1 MMNLIVMQNLVGTIT
16 NVHLRFEDIP
26 TVGGEGEGEAAV
38 RGVGGVP
45 LLRPVAVGFVLRELC
60 IAATDDGGAPVFFA
74 DHSDQHK
81 ELRFVFKMMNFAFKM
96 MNLVLKMMNLV
107 LKLMNLVLKMMNR
120 VLKMM
125 NLEKQS
131 FKALRARHL
140 FREPAAGRPAQRE
153 AGGNRPD

>member
-1 MMNLIVMQNLVGTIT
+1 MNLIVMQNLVVTIT

-96 MNLVLKMMNLV
+96 MNLVLKMMNL
-107 LKLMNLVLKMMNR
+107 
-120 VLKMM
+120 
-125 NLEKQS
+125 EKQS